1 MARASSYG
9 LMVDSMQEV
18 TRKTRNTDL
27 AHLFGQMEGF
37 MKVDGKTESNMGMA
51 GTHRQAER
59 EKEDSGRTENE
70 FYMNKCKDINQCC
83 ERY

>member
-9 LMVDSMQEV
+9 LMVDSMWEV

-27 AHLFGQMEGF
+27 AHLFGQMGGF

-51 GTHRQAER
+51 GTHR
-59 EKEDSGRTENE
+59 
-70 FYMNKCKDINQCC
+70 
-83 ERY
+83 